1 MTTVQELKLKML
13 TALIALLE
21 VNGRAL
27 AQIPNGTT
35 YLTALKDAR
44 DHILEDIKKQAPAST
59 ANKKALRK
67 KLEVSTLN
75 ISERLTV
82 FADDRKDNVLKD
94 VVKFTKTELERLTE
108 GQLPNTASILYD
120 KTQLYSNE
128 LTPYGITAETMSDFN
143 NDIVLYRQSIPET
156 EMSKLQSKDMTEK
169 VNADFEQAEDVVDS
183 LDLRVELTKALFPQF
198 YRDYKDLRKISV
210 PKHPLAAM
218 GDVTDAETGMPVQ
231 NALLVF
237 KLEGKSDV
245 EKHTT
250 ELGNFRIQSM
260 ENGIYTVTVTKIGY
274 QPQTVNATVTGD
286 ETCVVRVRLAK

>member
-67 KLEVSTLN
+67 KLEASTLN

-286 ETCVVRVRLAK
+286 ETCVIRVRLAK

>member
-1 MTTVQELKLKML
+1 ML

-21 VNGRAL
+21 ANGRAL
-27 AQIPNGTT
+27 AQIPNGNV

-67 KLEVSTLN
+67 KLEASTLN
-75 ISERLTV
+75 ISKRLTV

-120 KTQLYSNE
+120 KTQLYSSE
-128 LTPYGITAETMSDFN
+128 LTPYGITAETISDFE

-169 VNADFEQAEDVVDS
+169 VNADFEQADDVVDS

-231 NALLVF
+231 NAQLVF

-274 QPQTVNATVTGD
+274 QPQTLNATVTGD